1 MADYYNTGTVS
12 VAADGITVTGA
23 GTFWEPIIRDGDTM
37 EVAGQR
43 VTVGV
48 VVGNTAL
55 VLASPVAGAPIS
67 GAAYAIR
74 FDAPT
79 RFKNVTLLSQVRSM
93 LDQIGIFEKAR
104 PNYEVQSLGTNAPPG
119 APVTGDL
126 YVVGTAPTGAWA
138 GQANNLAQW
147 TGSAWLITAPQ
158 RGTTVVSV
166 ATGKTYI
173 WSGGAWGVYV
183 PPSPFIEG
191 LMDDADAAAAR
202 ATLGAW
208 EDRGY
213 VPVQQGT
220 GIDQSG
226 NLIKIGLKTGNK
238 IGITVDTTNFGNL
251 AREGAAEFTGTP
263 TAPTAAAATNTTQ
276 IATTAFVWAWAN
288 ASVRESSTGMLKGPG
303 FRDTGSGYGGHLRLQ
318 MSNKLSFH
326 WNNGFYYN
334 VDDNS
339 WVLINSSPSD
349 GNLKKDVSDLHGA
362 LAKVRALEPKEF
374 EFVADLPIAH
384 TLGRHPGLIAQ
395 NVQTVL
401 PSAIEESTLP
411 ESEDS
416 YLRYAQDADKQL
428 IALLIGAVKELA
440 ARVEQLEG
448 A

>member
-74 FDAPT
+74 FDAPA

-104 PNYEVQSLGTNAPPG
+104 PNYEVQSLGANAPPG

-126 YVVGTAPTGAWA
+126 YVVGPAPTGAWA

-158 RGTTVVSV
+158 RGATVVSA

-173 WSGGAWGVYV
+173 WSGSAWGVYV
-183 PPSPFIEG
+183 PPSAFIET
-191 LMDDADAAAAR
+191 LMDDANAAAAR

-213 VPVQQGT
+213 TPVQQGT
-220 GIDQSG
+220 GVGQSG
-226 NLIKIGLKTGNK
+226 NLVKIGLRSGKVAVT
-238 IGITVDTTNFGNL
+238 IDTTDFGNVAFL
-251 AREGAAEFTGTP
+251 NSPEFIGTP
-263 TAPTAAAATNTTQ
+263 KAPTADPATGTTQ
-276 IATTAFVWAWAN
+276 LASTKFVWDWGN
-288 ASVRESSTGMLKGPG
+288 TYVRDASTGRVKAPG
-303 FRDTGSGYGGHLRLQ
+303 FMDSQYAGHLRLN
-318 MSNKLSFH
+318 MTNKLSFH
-326 WNNGFYYN
+326 WNGGFYYN
-334 VDDNS
+334 IDDNS

-349 GNLKKDVSDLHGA
+349 EALKKDISDLDGA
-362 LAKVRALEPKEF
+362 LIKVLALHPKEF

-384 TLGRHPGLIAQ
+384 TIGRHPGLIAQ

-411 ESEDS
+411 EGKDS

-428 IALLIGAVKELA
+428 IALLIGAVQELA

-448 A
+448 VA

>member
-74 FDAPT
+74 FDAPA
-79 RFKNVTLLSQVRSM
+79 RIKNVTLLSQVRSM

-126 YVVGTAPTGAWA
+126 YVVGTVPTGAWA

-158 RGTTVVSV
+158 RGATVVS
-166 ATGKTYI
+166 AANGKTYI

-183 PPSPFIEG
+183 PPSAFIEG
-191 LMDDADAAAAR
+191 LMPAANAAAAR

-220 GIDQSG
+220 GIGQSG
-226 NLIKIGLKTGNK
+226 NLIKVGLKPGNK
-238 IGITVDTTNFGNL
+238 IGITVDTTDFGNL
-251 AREGAAEFTGTP
+251 ARENAPTFTGTP
-263 TAPTAAAATNTTQ
+263 TAPTAAVTVGTTQ
-276 IATTAFVWAWAN
+276 IATTAFVWDWGNTYLRDAA
-288 ASVRESSTGMLKGPG
+288 TGRVKAPG
-303 FRDTGSGYGGHLRLQ
+303 FIDSQYSGHLRLQ

-349 GNLKKDVSDLHGA
+349 GNLKKDVSDLNGA
-362 LAKVRALEPKEF
+362 LSKVLALHPKEF

-401 PSAIEESTLP
+401 PSAIEEATLP

>member
-104 PNYEVQSLGTNAPPG
+104 PNYEVQSLGANAPPG

-158 RGTTVVSV
+158 RGATVVS
-166 ATGKTYI
+166 AANGKTYI

-202 ATLGAW
+202 ATLGAQ
-208 EDRGY
+208 EALGY
-213 VPVQQGT
+213 TPVRQGT
-220 GIDQSG
+220 GPGQLGNPVTIGHSPIGPRLSVDSVDFGRDWTDVEAGYTVGQTSSIIKLPTGGMIQSG
-226 NLIKIGLKTGNK
+226 TL
-238 IGITVDTTNFGNL
+238 
-251 AREGAAEFTGTP
+251 
-263 TAPTAAAATNTTQ
+263 AATPNSIGSVT
-276 IATTAFVWAWAN
+276 ISFPTAFVGSSPNCFCINGDAN
-288 ASVRESSTGMLKGPG
+288 AITGVI
-303 FRDTGSGYGGHLRLQ
+303 GSIFDVTLA
-318 MSNKLSFH
+318 SF
-326 WNNGFYYN
+326 GAN
-334 VDDNS
+334 VKNHDGTS
-339 WVLINSSPSD
+339 QTSIMRINW
-349 GNLKKDVSDLHGA
+349 
-362 LAKVRALEPKEF
+362 
-374 EFVADLPIAH
+374 IAH
-384 TLGRHPGLIAQ
+384 GRW
-395 NVQTVL
+395 
-401 PSAIEESTLP
+401 
-411 ESEDS
+411 
-416 YLRYAQDADKQL
+416 K
-428 IALLIGAVKELA
+428 
-440 ARVEQLEG
+440 
-448 A
+448 